1 MSCPPSVFWPRASP
15 ASPGFRWVGPIFLDL
30 RRQLRRFL
38 FGRFYFRFHRTKGLC
53 NLKWNSIFGGI
64 KYLLSLVQ
72 IPFTRTAENII
83 SCHWNVVVFW
93 FIKRPAAELGQCWT
107 IPETSAAT
115 IWQSNQAADTEKYGK
130 EGLEFILDYLESG
143 RSQAIWRFEMYFDL
157 EM

>member
-1 MSCPPSVFWPRASP
+1 MSCPPSVFWPGASP
-15 ASPGFRWVGPIFLDL
+15 ASPGFRWVGAIFLDL

-83 SCHWNVVVFW
+83 SCHWNVDQQPSWDNARPLLKPVRQLFGNPTRPQTLTNTERKAWNSFW
-93 FIKRPAAELGQCWT
+93 I
-107 IPETSAAT
+107 
-115 IWQSNQAADTEKYGK
+115 
-130 EGLEFILDYLESG
+130 ILNLA
-143 RSQAIWRFEMYFDL
+143 RI
-157 EM
+157 